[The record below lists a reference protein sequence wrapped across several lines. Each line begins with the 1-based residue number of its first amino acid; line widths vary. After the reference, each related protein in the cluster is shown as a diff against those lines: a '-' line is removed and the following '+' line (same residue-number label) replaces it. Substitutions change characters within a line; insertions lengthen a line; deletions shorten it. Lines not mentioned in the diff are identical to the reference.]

1 MTLEEA
7 RAEIA
12 AIDRE
17 MAALFARRMAAV
29 ESVAEWKKARGLP
42 VLDEAQEAR
51 VLERGAAR
59 IDDPVIRALYLEFQR
74 GVMRLSR
81 EHQQRWM
88 EGHE

>member
-12 AIDRE
+12 ALDRE

-29 ESVAEWKKARGLP
+29 ESVAEWKKAQGLP

-51 VLERGAAR
+51 VLERGAAQ

-88 EGHE
+88 EGRE